1 MKKNIKSFVS
11 LLLVILCIV
20 SLYSCKKT
28 ESPETPAASTAAS
41 TVTSTEEKTTADAQL
56 PEIWKDAVYTENK
69 EFGNGA
75 KKILLEVTAGE
86 KTVTFTINTD
96 KNTVGEALTEYNL
109 IDGEDSEYGLYIK
122 TVNGILADY
131 SIDQSYWSFY
141 VGENLAATGVDSAE
155 ISAGTTYK
163 LIYTK

>member
-28 ESPETPAASTAAS
+28 ESPETPAASTA
-41 TVTSTEEKTTADAQL
+41 TSTEEETSTDAQL
-56 PEIWKDAVYTENK
+56 SEIWKDAVYTEDK